1 MIVHPTSLLLMR
13 RSTTVILIKRMV
25 KMMMMI
31 KMTSL
36 VYLSITLTTRQ

>member
-1 MIVHPTSLLLMR
+1 MIVHPISLLLMR
-13 RSTTVILIKRMV
+13 RSTTVTLIKRMV
-25 KMMMMI
+25 KMMTTI

>member
-1 MIVHPTSLLLMR
+1 MIVHPISLLLMR
-13 RSTTVILIKRMV
+13 RSTTVTLIKRMV

>member
-13 RSTTVILIKRMV
+13 RSTTVTLIKRMV